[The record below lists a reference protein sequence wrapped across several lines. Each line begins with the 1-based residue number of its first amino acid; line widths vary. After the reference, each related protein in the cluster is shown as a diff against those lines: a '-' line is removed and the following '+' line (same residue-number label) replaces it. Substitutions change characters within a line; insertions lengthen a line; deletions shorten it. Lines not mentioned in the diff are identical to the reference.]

1 MEKYLQLTDFQ
12 IAQVIS
18 EQVKK
23 VNKQKKY
30 NIKSL
35 TSPERNEVICA
46 LQKKLDLTEKQANFL
61 LDNYSRT
68 DDVAQKLYSLE
79 HPNEP
84 TAFLNIV
91 CIKHTIKKN
100 LIPAVVIIAL
110 SLLCM
115 AFFVVAT
122 VISGETNLLI
132 MVALFGLMIIAM
144 GCLALPTASA
154 LWLLKIDKNAQ
165 CLDAKG
171 KIIKITPALN
181 IIYGR
186 RTRRNHYIYF
196 LKIKIQI
203 DGNVNTYIYPL
214 INDHVTC
221 DLMKVDK
228 VTKQVNQDLA
238 DKTCTFAIEGQVIT
252 DIHPDI
258 AKQIA
263 VRYNKNQRRVV

>member
-12 IAQVIS
+12 IAQVILD
-18 EQVKK
+18 QVKK
-23 VNKQKKY
+23 VNKQKEY

-35 TSPERNEVICA
+35 TPTERNEVICA

-61 LDNYSRT
+61 LDNYSKT
-68 DDVAQKLYSLE
+68 DNVAQKLYSFE
-79 HPNEP
+79 HPNAP
-84 TAFLNIV
+84 TAFWDIV

-100 LIPAVVIIAL
+100 LIPAVVISAL

-122 VISGETNLLI
+122 IISGETNLLI
-132 MVALFGLMIIAM
+132 MVAVFGLMIIAM

-154 LWLLKIDKNAQ
+154 LWLLNIDNNAQ
-165 CLDAKG
+165 RLDAKG

-181 IIYGR
+181 IRYGR
-186 RTRRNHYIYF
+186 RTRNRNIYF

-221 DLMKVDK
+221 SLFKVDK
-228 VTKQVNQDLA
+228 VTKQINQDFA
-238 DKTCTFAIEGQVIT
+238 DKTYTFAIEGQVIT

-263 VRYNKNQRRVV
+263 GRYDKNRSRVV

>member
-1 MEKYLQLTDFQ
+1 M
-12 IAQVIS
+12 
-18 EQVKK
+18 
-23 VNKQKKY
+23 
-30 NIKSL
+30 
-35 TSPERNEVICA
+35 
-46 LQKKLDLTEKQANFL
+46 
-61 LDNYSRT
+61 LDNYSKI
-68 DDVAQKLYSLE
+68 DNMVQKLYSLE

-132 MVALFGLMIIAM
+132 MAAFFGLLIIVM
-144 GCLALPTASA
+144 GGLALPTASA
-154 LWLLKIDKNAQ
+154 LCLLKIDNNTQ
-165 CLDAKG
+165 RLDAKG
-171 KIIKITPALN
+171 RIIKISPALN

-186 RTRRNHYIYF
+186 RIRNHDIYF

-221 DLMKVDK
+221 GLMKVDK
-228 VTKQVNQDLA
+228 VTKQINQDFA

-263 VRYNKNQRRVV
+263 GRYDKNRSRVV